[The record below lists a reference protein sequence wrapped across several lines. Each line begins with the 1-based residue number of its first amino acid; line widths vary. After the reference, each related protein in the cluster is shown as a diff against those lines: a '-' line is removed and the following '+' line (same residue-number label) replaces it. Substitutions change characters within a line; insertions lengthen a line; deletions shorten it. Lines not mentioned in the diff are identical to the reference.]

1 MYAKDISRVQEKIM
15 KTLYIKAKHK
25 SLSVGFTLIELIVV
39 IVIIGIL
46 ASVAVP
52 MYNSYVKNSKT
63 KSAAALQREL
73 NSVLDSHFNLYGL
86 YPADP
91 GQATAN
97 TLTAVPISDDI
108 DSEATIFEIITFFS
122 KNFPMNPF
130 CTANQSLAGNY
141 WTDIFAV
148 GSTSAAKT
156 WTLDMIGVE
165 YNVDANRTSNMILQ
179 LSEESATNTCN
190 AGG

>member
-1 MYAKDISRVQEKIM
+1 MKIIQ
-15 KTLYIKAKHK
+15 KRAYNKCRLK
-25 SLSVGFTLIELIVV
+25 GFTLIELIVV

-63 KSAAALQREL
+63 KSAVALQREL

-91 GQATAN
+91 GQTTAN
-97 TLTAVPISDDI
+97 TLTAVPTSDDI

-130 CTANQSLAGNY
+130 CTANQNLAGNY
-141 WTDIFAV
+141 WTDIFATD
-148 GSTSAAKT
+148 STSLAKT

-165 YNVDANRTSNMILQ
+165 YNVDANRTSNMTLQ